1 MERRPILPK
10 HAAAHPLPAIAP
22 NGRAH
27 FPDHAHGAIGL
38 PPDDSHLDPDLR
50 AYLRAP
56 YDPLKC
62 AQATRFFAGELLR
75 HPPAHG
81 WMRVLAFLLALGLLG
96 LFLMGVAAIVGLF
109 ADGDG
114 AQALVIGAQFVLLAC
129 LLGLFGAVLL
139 WRLLRHWG
147 DSSPV

>member
-1 MERRPILPK
+1 MERRPMPPK
-10 HAAAHPLPAIAP
+10 VAAAHPLPPIARDE
-22 NGRAH
+22 RAH
-27 FPDHAHGAIGL
+27 LPGHAHGAIGL
-38 PPDDSHLDPDLR
+38 PPADSHLDPDLR

-81 WMRVLAFLLALGLLG
+81 WMRVLAFLVALGLLG
-96 LFLMGVAAIVGLF
+96 LFLTGVAAIVGLL

-114 AQALVIGAQFVLLAC
+114 VQALVIGAQFVLLAC
-129 LLGLFGAVLL
+129 PLGLFGAVLL
-139 WRLLRHWG
+139 WRLMRSWG